1 MSQAVLLH
9 AETTEAI
16 IKSFYYVYNTLGYGF
31 LEKVYENSM
40 RIALEKTGHGVEQQ
54 LPIDVFFEGE
64 AAGKYFADLLVD
76 NKVVVELKAAQAIS
90 SDHEAQLLNYLKAT
104 GHQVGLLLNFGS
116 KAEFRRKVFT
126 NVTT

>member
-1 MSQAVLLH
+1 MSQAALLH

-90 SDHEAQLLNYLKAT
+90 PDHEAQLLNYLKAT
-104 GHQVGLLLNFGS
+104 GHQVGLLLNFGP